1 MLRQTPGCTPVGG
14 FRGRAARLATSGAA
28 RDGPERLNMNAQTDN
43 SLSHRR
49 TTRVQPRQDVGR
61 RQNIAP
67 PASSSVSV
75 ASFAAPPGDLR
86 ARNGLSAPP
95 DAAMEATTAER
106 PARWVSP
113 TGRTV
118 PGPRSAALFAFCAK
132 TRTRPVQQHLT
143 RNPSQK
149 LTHRVRRAVRSQVVE
164 VGCFRESK
172 GSRGL
177 NRRHF
182 RRRTFFGAYASGP
195 K

>member
-1 MLRQTPGCTPVGG
+1 
-14 FRGRAARLATSGAA
+14 
-28 RDGPERLNMNAQTDN
+28 MNAQTDN

-95 DAAMEATTAER
+95 DAAMEATTAET
-106 PARWVSP
+106 PARWVSL

-118 PGPRSAALFAFCAK
+118 PGPRSAAWFAFYVKKRITLARAENDWTSQLKRK
-132 TRTRPVQQHLT
+132 TTGAAGR
-143 RNPSQK
+143 
-149 LTHRVRRAVRSQVVE
+149 
-164 VGCFRESK
+164 C
-172 GSRGL
+172 GL
-177 NRRHF
+177 
-182 RRRTFFGAYASGP
+182 
-195 K
+195 KW